1 MEFPAPV
8 ALFAA
13 ARSRPAG
20 GSDRRPVGRVSLSD
34 GELRAAVRADSGRRR
49 HVADAFPYLAE
60 HLHQPQFGFLGSA
73 YVNVLQLNQAL
84 AGLR

>member
-13 ARSRPAG
+13 ARSRPADG
-20 GSDRRPVGRVSLSD
+20 GDRRPVGRVRLSD
-34 GELRAAVRADSGRRR
+34 GELQAAERTGSGRRR

-60 HLHQPQFGFLGSA
+60 HLDHPA
-73 YVNVLQLNQAL
+73 
-84 AGLR
+84 